1 MFVKSIRTSFIAS
14 LLLCLIFS
22 SSIAAFAN
30 ESPQIKKV
38 EVQEYPGQ
46 LQVNIYA
53 SGQVQYK
60 VIEQKKPDN
69 SIIID
74 IYPALCAKTVKTTPV
89 NIATVK
95 QIRLGQFSI
104 HDGSGDPDIV
114 RVIVDLSKPTEFQ
127 AALSNNGK
135 IVALAIDAP
144 GVKGPAVFA
153 QAQSRPR
160 TVIQEPP
167 PQLVSCDLKNADLV
181 DVLKLFSDQTKENIV
196 VGASISGGG
205 ITLRLEKVPLEKA
218 LNLVLRLHDLD
229 YRRIGNVIV
238 IDSPEHLSN
247 VFPAPQPPEKIPEE
261 ITTQVINLEYADA
274 QSVATTINAT
284 FANAAT
290 PDTRIQ
296 AIIVKG
302 TPDQIRDIRALI
314 ANLDVPGPPPPPPPP
329 APPPPVTQVFKVKYA
344 KASEVAGQMGGLVP
358 AGSIIVDNRLNSLI
372 VTGTEGTLTT
382 VKDFLASVDVAQPQ
396 VSLELKVLEM
406 SSTTSRNLGVNWGSS
421 VSASWIEGTPTKP
434 SNFDPISNFP
444 NDGGST
450 TFPVGD
456 IGIHTFTRSNF
467 TLISTINFLLSSSEA
482 KLLANPRITTMDGL
496 KANIHLG
503 DRIPLVYYDPRAGLY
518 QATYIDVG
526 VVLAVTPIVNGDGYI
541 TTQITPEVSSVTDF
555 IQNFPRVAT
564 RSAST
569 TVRVKDGDTI
579 IIGGLLSDNERVSM
593 SKIPIL
599 GDIPILGLLFR
610 NKSTSLDSTEVVFM
624 ITPKVLKY

>member
-1 MFVKSIRTSFIAS
+1 
-14 LLLCLIFS
+14 
-22 SSIAAFAN
+22 
-30 ESPQIKKV
+30 
-38 EVQEYPGQ
+38 
-46 LQVNIYA
+46 
-53 SGQVQYK
+53 
-60 VIEQKKPDN
+60 
-69 SIIID
+69 
-74 IYPALCAKTVKTTPV
+74 V

-95 QIRLGQFSI
+95 QIRTGQFSI

-114 RVIVDLSKPTEFQ
+114 RVIIDLANPTEFQ

-135 IVALAIDAP
+135 IVAVAINAP
-144 GVKGPAVFA
+144 GVKGPDVFA
-153 QAQSRPR
+153 QAHSRPR
-160 TVIQEPP
+160 TVVKEPD
-167 PQLVSCDLKNADLV
+167 PQLISCDLKNADLA

-196 VGASISGGG
+196 IGPNAGASD

-238 IDSPEHLSN
+238 IDSPEHLAT

-274 QSVATTINAT
+274 SSVATTINAT
-284 FANAAT
+284 FQNAASA
-290 PDTRIQ
+290 DTRIQ
-296 AIIVKG
+296 AVIVRG

-344 KASEVAGQMGGLVP
+344 KAAEVASQMGGLVP
-358 AGSIIVDNRLNSLI
+358 QGSIIVDSRLNSLI
-372 VTGTEGTLTT
+372 VTGSEGTLTT

-396 VSLELKVLEM
+396 VSMELKVLELA
-406 SSTTSRNLGVNWGSS
+406 STTSRNLGINWGGS
-421 VSASWIEGTPTKP
+421 VQATWTEMRPSNAGDGGNAPGDAGTPTLP
-434 SNFDPISNFP
+434 L
-444 NDGGST
+444 
-450 TFPVGD
+450 GD
-456 IGIHTFTRSNF
+456 IGLHTFTRTNF
-467 TLISTINFLLSSSEA
+467 SLQSTINFLLSSSEA

-526 VVLAVTPIVNGDGYI
+526 VVLSVTPIVNGDGYI
-541 TTQITPEVSSVTDF
+541 TVELTPEVSSVTSF
-555 IQNFPRVAT
+555 IQNFPQVAT
-564 RSAST
+564 RTAST

-579 IIGGLLSDNERVSM
+579 IVGGLLRDDERVDV

-599 GDIPILGLLFR
+599 GDIPILGALFR
-610 NKSTSLDSTEVVFM
+610 NKSTALQSTEVVFM
-624 ITPKVLKY
+624 VTPKVLKY

>member
-1 MFVKSIRTSFIAS
+1 MCKTLKTSVMTS
-14 LLLCLIFS
+14 LLVCLILVIS
-22 SSIAAFAN
+22 SSVFAG
-30 ESPQIKKV
+30 ESPHINKI

-53 SGQVQYK
+53 TGQVQYK
-60 VIEQKKPDN
+60 VVEQKKPDN

-74 IYPALCAKTVKTTPV
+74 IFPALFSKTVKTTSV
-89 NIATVK
+89 NIASVK
-95 QIRLGQFSI
+95 QIRTGQFSI

-114 RVIVDLSKPTEFQ
+114 RVVIDLSKPSEFQ

-135 IVALAIDAP
+135 IVAVAIDAP
-144 GVKGPAVFA
+144 GVKGPDVFA

-160 TVIQEPP
+160 TVVKEPN
-167 PQLVSCDLKNADLV
+167 PQLVSCDLKNSDLA

-196 VGASISGGG
+196 LGPNVSASG

-238 IDSPEHLSN
+238 IDSPDHLAT

-274 QSVATTINAT
+274 SSVAGTINAT
-284 FANAAT
+284 FQNAANA
-290 PDTRIQ
+290 DTRIQ
-296 AIIVKG
+296 AVIVKG

-344 KASEVAGQMGGLVP
+344 KASEVASQMGGLVP
-358 AGSIIVDNRLNSLI
+358 QGSIIVDNRLNSLI
-372 VTGTEGTLTT
+372 VTGSEGTLTT

-396 VSLELKVLEM
+396 VSMELKVLELA
-406 SSTTSRNLGVNWGSS
+406 SSTSRNLGINWGSS
-421 VSASWIEGTPTKP
+421 IQATWSERVHSTDAAAPL
-434 SNFDPISNFP
+434 DPGN
-444 NDGGST
+444 
-450 TFPVGD
+450 VQLAMGD
-456 IGIHTFTRSNF
+456 IGIHTFTRTAFS
-467 TLISTINFLLSSSEA
+467 LQSTINFLLSSSEA

-526 VVLAVTPIVNGDGYI
+526 VVLSVTPIVNGDGYI
-541 TTQITPEVSSVTDF
+541 TAEITPEVSSVT
-555 IQNFPRVAT
+555 
-564 RSAST
+564 S
-569 TVRVKDGDTI
+569 
-579 IIGGLLSDNERVSM
+579 
-593 SKIPIL
+593 
-599 GDIPILGLLFR
+599 
-610 NKSTSLDSTEVVFM
+610 
-624 ITPKVLKY
+624 

>member
-1 MFVKSIRTSFIAS
+1 MCKTLKTSVMTS
-14 LLLCLIFS
+14 LLVCLILVIS
-22 SSIAAFAN
+22 SSVFAG
-30 ESPQIKKV
+30 ESPHINKI

-53 SGQVQYK
+53 TGQVQYK
-60 VIEQKKPDN
+60 VVEQKKPEN

-74 IYPALCAKTVKTTPV
+74 IFPALFSKTVKTTPV
-89 NIATVK
+89 NIASVK
-95 QIRLGQFSI
+95 QIRTGQFSI

-114 RVIVDLSKPTEFQ
+114 RVVIDLAKPSEFQ

-135 IVALAIDAP
+135 IVAVAIDAP
-144 GVKGPAVFA
+144 GVKGPDVFA

-160 TVIQEPP
+160 TVVKEPN
-167 PQLVSCDLKNADLV
+167 PQHVSCDLKNADLA

-196 VGASISGGG
+196 LGPGVSASG

-238 IDSPEHLSN
+238 IDSPEHLAT

-274 QSVATTINAT
+274 SSVASTINAT
-284 FANAAT
+284 FQNAASA
-290 PDTRIQ
+290 DTRIQ
-296 AIIVKG
+296 AVIVKG

-344 KASEVAGQMGGLVP
+344 KASEVASQMGGLVP
-358 AGSIIVDNRLNSLI
+358 QGSIIVDNRLNSLI
-372 VTGTEGTLTT
+372 VTGSEGTLTT

-396 VSLELKVLEM
+396 VSMELKVLEL
-406 SSTTSRNLGVNWGSS
+406 SSTTSRNLGINWGSS
-421 VSASWIEGTPTKP
+421 LQTSWTERVHSDVGATDPT
-434 SNFDPISNFP
+434 DP
-444 NDGGST
+444 GVAT
-450 TFPVGD
+450 LQMGD
-456 IGIHTFTRSNF
+456 IGIHTFTRTAFS
-467 TLISTINFLLSSSEA
+467 LQSTINFLLSSSEA

-526 VVLAVTPIVNGDGYI
+526 VVLSVTPIVNGDGYI
-541 TTQITPEVSSVTDF
+541 TAEISPEVSSVTSF
-555 IQNFPRVAT
+555 IQNFPQVAT

-579 IIGGLLSDNERVSM
+579 IIGGLLRDDERVDI

-599 GDIPILGLLFR
+599 GDIPILGALFR
-610 NKSTSLDSTEVVFM
+610 NKSAAMQSTEVVFM